1 LTKRLLLA
9 VALSLLSAPA
19 WAGSAGKLA
28 KFAST
33 STIVNS
39 IMTETGSTVTVN
51 GTMQAL
57 TLAGN
62 GSLVT
67 NISSATHSLTASTA
81 AYAVNSGTAAYSVN
95 SGTATYSVNSGT
107 ATYSVNSGTAT
118 YSVNSGTATYSVN
131 SGTATY
137 SVNSGTA
144 AYATTTPAGATPAY
158 LQPGNPTN
166 ITSTAFQM
174 FGLGSTLKIT
184 PLKTGKVRFT
194 ISFFPGGV
202 GSTATNNFKI
212 SYGSGAAPVN
222 GAAASGT
229 VIGGTYSGGAI
240 VSVSATPTPI
250 IRNVVVTGLSVGTAY
265 WFDVQGARNT
275 ANTSVGLGG
284 TESTV
289 EELPY

>member
-1 LTKRLLLA
+1 METLTKRLLLA
-9 VALSLLSAPA
+9 VALSLLSAPT

-67 NISSATHSLTASTA
+67 NISSATHSLTASTST
-81 AYAVNSGTAAYSVN
+81 YAVNSGTA
-95 SGTATYSVNSGT
+95 TY
-107 ATYSVNSGTAT
+107 A
-118 YSVNSGTATYSVN
+118 VN

-144 AYATTTPAGATPAY
+144 AYATTTPTGAAPAY
-158 LQPGNPTN
+158 FQPGNPTN

-174 FGLGSTLKIT
+174 FGLGGTLKIT

-202 GSTATNNFKI
+202 GATATNSFKI

-222 GAAASGT
+222 GAAATGT

-240 VSVSATPTPI
+240 VSVSATPAAVT
-250 IRNVVVTGLSVGTAY
+250 RNVVVTGLSAGTAY